1 MSKIRLFVPYVITL
15 AFAAWCVY
23 SLSGDFARLSLM
35 PVLQSWDLV
44 VLACALS
51 LANYVLRII
60 RWRMY
65 LKRLDVQVP
74 LRFAAL
80 TFTAGFAYTVSPG
93 KVGEMVRARYFVP
106 LGVPV
111 GNIAAAFFAERLL
124 DLLAMAVL
132 AALLFTATS
141 HNQGMMVVVGAV
153 GATLLLL
160 VLTLVPWPGVT
171 AWLTAHPGIP
181 GRIRAL
187 LVKITTALTAM
198 RVLLSPG
205 LLLAGFTL
213 GFLAWG
219 LEGLGLGLL
228 GSMFPPLHLDPVS
241 GVGVYAVAVLIGGI
255 SFLPGGVGSTEA
267 VMTAL
272 LATHGYS
279 VSQALLIT
287 LTCRLVTLWLAVGL
301 GWVAVFALRQRTVPE
316 VTPWP

>member
-1 MSKIRLFVPYVITL
+1 
-15 AFAAWCVY
+15 
-23 SLSGDFARLSLM
+23 
-35 PVLQSWDLV
+35 
-44 VLACALS
+44 
-51 LANYVLRII
+51 
-60 RWRMY
+60 
-65 LKRLDVQVP
+65 
-74 LRFAAL
+74 
-80 TFTAGFAYTVSPG
+80 
-93 KVGEMVRARYFVP
+93 
-106 LGVPV
+106 
-111 GNIAAAFFAERLL
+111 
-124 DLLAMAVL
+124 
-132 AALLFTATS
+132 
-141 HNQGMMVVVGAV
+141 VGAV

-160 VLTLVPWPGVT
+160 VLTLVPWPAVT
-171 AWLTAHPGIP
+171 AWLTAHSGIP
-181 GRIRAL
+181 GRIRAV
-187 LVKITTALTAM
+187 LVKITTALTAT

-205 LLLAGFTL
+205 LLMAGFTL

-301 GWVAVFALRQRTVPE
+301 GWVAVFALRQRTAPE